1 MKRLFGWVVLIGM
14 IVFGLS
20 YVAGH
25 WPSGNKFG
33 CGTVGVVVAHA
44 DSADCPTNIVTAD
57 DDSQWAAERYD
68 TIKGSKITTS
78 KFYDQDGIEH
88 TFTSGEDGDADR
100 ANQILRDAGATFPRR
115 ATVHPAAA
123 HVETKA
129 AARMRDNDVAAGVL
143 VINNPRGVC
152 GADDGTSAYG
162 CAQILPV
169 VLPPRATLVVWWP
182 GQQGMMNA
190 KFTGGDK
197 G

>member
-1 MKRLFGWVVLIGM
+1 MTESSQLSTARNREAATRHQGDLIVKRLFGWVVLIGM

-33 CGTVGVVVAHA
+33 CGTVGVGVAHA

-152 GADDGTSAYG
+152 GADDGTS
-162 CAQILPV
+162 
-169 VLPPRATLVVWWP
+169 
-182 GQQGMMNA
+182 
-190 KFTGGDK
+190 
-197 G
+197 